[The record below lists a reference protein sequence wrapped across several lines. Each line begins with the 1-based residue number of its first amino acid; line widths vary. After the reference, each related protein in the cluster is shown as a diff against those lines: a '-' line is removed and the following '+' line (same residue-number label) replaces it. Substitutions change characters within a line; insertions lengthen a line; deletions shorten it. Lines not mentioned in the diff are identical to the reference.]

1 MPSGRSPRC
10 KPRPPAGVRAIMNAL
25 ALALL
30 SALAAPEAPET
41 PETVRILAIELTA
54 DGRGGTIRTEPVRL
68 AGTEG
73 ALSFGE
79 GACRKHPLGDRVLEQ
94 LFDAMESQRA
104 VVFGSIQVDRTQCVQ
119 RVTFVG
125 PRG

>member
-1 MPSGRSPRC
+1 MVSGVVP
-10 KPRPPAGVRAIMNAL
+10 VVMNAV

-30 SALAAPEAPET
+30 SAFFAPQGAET
-41 PETVRILAIELTA
+41 PETVRILAIELAA

-68 AGTEG
+68 SGTEG

-94 LFDAMESQRA
+94 LFEAMESQRS
-104 VVFGSIQVDRTQCVQ
+104 VVFGAETVDGSRCVQ
-119 RVTFVG
+119 RVRFVG

>member
-1 MPSGRSPRC
+1 M
-10 KPRPPAGVRAIMNAL
+10 

-30 SALAAPEAPET
+30 SALAAPEASENPEA
-41 PETVRILAIELTA
+41 VRILAIELGA
-54 DGRGGTIRTEPVRL
+54 SGRGGTIRTEPVRL

-73 ALSFGE
+73 TLSFGE
-79 GACRKHPLGDRVLEQ
+79 GACSKHPLGDRVLEQ
-94 LFDAMESQRA
+94 LFAAMESQRS
-104 VVFGSIQVDRTQCVQ
+104 VVFGSMQIEGTQCVH

>member
-1 MPSGRSPRC
+1 MTMPSGRSPRC

-41 PETVRILAIELTA
+41 PETVRILAIELS
-54 DGRGGTIRTEPVRL
+54 GTIRTEPVRL

-94 LFDAMESQRA
+94 LFDAMESQRS

>member
-1 MPSGRSPRC
+1 M
-10 KPRPPAGVRAIMNAL
+10 
-25 ALALL
+25 
-30 SALAAPEAPET
+30 
-41 PETVRILAIELTA
+41 AIELSA
-54 DGRGGTIRTEPVRL
+54 DGHGGTVRTEPVRL

-94 LFDAMESQRA
+94 LFEAMESQRS
-104 VVFGSIQVDRTQCVQ
+104 VVFGVVPVEGTQCVQ
-119 RVTFVG
+119 RVTFLG

>member
-1 MPSGRSPRC
+1 
-10 KPRPPAGVRAIMNAL
+10 MNAV

-30 SALAAPEAPET
+30 SVLSGPQPPET
-41 PETVRILAIELTA
+41 AETVRILAIELSA

-94 LFDAMESQRA
+94 LFDAMESQRSL
-104 VVFGSIQVDRTQCVQ
+104 VFGSVQVDGTHCVQ